1 MSVYVR
7 YKLEI
12 RFNQIDIEWCK
23 VSVAKY
29 VNFYSEVTPNYANK
43 LMIGGDACISVYLW
57 IHGTNPRKIEL
68 L

>member
-1 MSVYVR
+1 M
-7 YKLEI
+7 
-12 RFNQIDIEWCK
+12 DIKWCK

-43 LMIGGDACISVYLW
+43 LMIGSDACISVYLW